1 MFIHVCYGLNRRGVR
16 GGVRGRGRQ
25 EDQEDGADDVT
36 FDRHSGS
43 GSTHMESRHEG
54 QEVPG
59 ASGRMGRPDIAYR
72 NEDSTQILR
81 RRYGDPCS
89 VQ

>member
-1 MFIHVCYGLNRRGVR
+1 
-16 GGVRGRGRQ
+16 
-25 EDQEDGADDVT
+25 
-36 FDRHSGS
+36 
-43 GSTHMESRHEG
+43 MESRHEG

-89 VQ
+89 VQRSRDMVTMGGPIGRSSFMKQECAFIVVDLF